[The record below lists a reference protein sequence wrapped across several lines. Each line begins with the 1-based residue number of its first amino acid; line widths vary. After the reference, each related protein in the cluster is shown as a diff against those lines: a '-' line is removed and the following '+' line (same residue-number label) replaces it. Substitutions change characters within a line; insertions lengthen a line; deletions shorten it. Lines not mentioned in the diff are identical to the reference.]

1 MRMTVTMD
9 RRAFGAALAGSCIA
23 AALPSRGLSA
33 TGGSGALAAAL
44 DSWLAEI
51 VDKGWVAGAAVQI
64 VRPGA
69 APLTRLHGYA
79 DREAKTP
86 LTQAAIYRIY
96 SMTKPITAACMMTL
110 VEDGKVALDQP
121 IRDFLPEWSDPQ
133 VLVRFDGDKP
143 VTEPAKR
150 PITVRHLLTHTSGL
164 SESFNK
170 GFEPSAELYHRI
182 GLIAGQFSPS
192 LGITSLKRYSEVLA
206 TIPLAFQP
214 GEKWLYSSGLEIA
227 GRVIE
232 VASGQDYETY
242 LRTRLLTPLAMNDT
256 HFTLPTGK
264 RSRLAA
270 MYVAGPDGK
279 TVRLNPP
286 MIPAWGT
293 DSVIPMGGSGLF
305 STLGDYTRFARM
317 LLGKGKLGGT
327 RVLSAHS
334 VLTMMTN
341 QLPPAL
347 GDTPLSGAARFGL
360 GGEVKGLGFG
370 LGGSVMVD
378 PAAAGGIGHRGEYAW
393 GGAAST
399 TFWVDP
405 VTGTS
410 VVLMTQK
417 LPSGIHPLRDELRR
431 LVYGNLP

>member
-1 MRMTVTMD
+1 MTEMMG
-9 RRAFGAALAGSCIA
+9 RRAFGAMLAGTCFSTM
-23 AALPSRGLSA
+23 LPAPGLAA
-33 TGGSGALAAAL
+33 TGDRKRLAAAL
-44 DSWLAEI
+44 DTWLARI
-51 VDKGWVAGAAVQI
+51 VDNGWVSGAAVRI
-64 VRPGA
+64 EKAGA
-69 APLTRLHGYA
+69 APLTRLHGFA
-79 DREAKTP
+79 DREARTP
-86 LTQAAIYRIY
+86 LGESTIYRIY
-96 SMTKPITAACMMTL
+96 SMTKPVTAACMMTL

-121 IRDFLPEWSDPQ
+121 VRELLPEWSDPQ

-170 GFEPSAELYHRI
+170 GFEPSADLYHRI
-182 GLIAGQFSPS
+182 GLIAGQFRPA

-214 GEKWLYSSGLEIA
+214 GEKWLYSSGLEVA

-232 VASGQDYETY
+232 AASGRDYESY
-242 LRTRLLTPLAMNDT
+242 LRARLLQPLGMADT
-256 HFTLPTGK
+256 HFALPASK
-264 RSRLAA
+264 RPRLAA
-270 MYVAGPDGK
+270 MYVGSPDGK
-279 TVRLNPP
+279 TARLNPP
-286 MIPAWGT
+286 MIPAWGE

-305 STLGDYTRFARM
+305 STLGDYTRFAQM
-317 LLGKGKLGGT
+317 LIGRGRLGRA
-327 RVLSAHS
+327 RVLRAES
-334 VLTMMTN
+334 VTAMMTN

-347 GDTPLSGAARFGL
+347 GDMPLSAAARFGL

-370 LGGSVMVD
+370 LGGSVLVD
-378 PAAAGGIGHRGEYAW
+378 PAAAGGMGHRGEYAW

-405 VTGTS
+405 VTRTS

-431 LVYGNLP
+431 LVYGRLP

>member
-1 MRMTVTMD
+1 MTETMG
-9 RRAFGAALAGSCIA
+9 RRAFGVALAGSCISAMLPAPGFA
-23 AALPSRGLSA
+23 AAGDGKTLS
-33 TGGSGALAAAL
+33 AAL
-44 DSWLAEI
+44 DAWLAKI
-51 VDKGWVAGAAVQI
+51 VDNGWVSGAAVRI

-69 APLTRLHGYA
+69 ATLTRLHGFS
-79 DREAKTP
+79 DRESRTP
-86 LTQAAIYRIY
+86 LSEATIYRVY

-110 VEDGKVALDQP
+110 VEDGKVRLDQP
-121 IRDFLPEWSDPQ
+121 IREFLPEWSEPQ

-170 GFEPSAELYHRI
+170 GFDPSAELYHRI
-182 GLIAGQFSPS
+182 GLVAGQFRPS

-227 GRVIE
+227 GRIIE
-232 VASGQDYETY
+232 AASGQDYATY
-242 LRTRLLTPLAMNDT
+242 LGVRLLKPLKMVDT
-256 HFTLPTGK
+256 HFALPASK
-264 RSRLAA
+264 RSRLAT
-270 MYVAGPDGK
+270 MYVGGPDGK
-279 TVRLNPP
+279 TMRLNPP
-286 MIPAWGT
+286 MIPAWGE
-293 DSVIPMGGSGLF
+293 DNVIPMGGSGLF
-305 STLGDYTRFARM
+305 STLGDYTRFAQM
-317 LLGKGKLGGT
+317 LIGHGVLGGT
-327 RVLSAHS
+327 RVLSARS
-334 VLTMMTN
+334 VQAMMSN
-341 QLPPAL
+341 QLPAAL
-347 GDTPLSGAARFGL
+347 GDMPLSAAARFGL

-370 LGGSVMVD
+370 LGGSVLVD

-405 VTGTS
+405 VTRTS

>member
-1 MRMTVTMD
+1 MTQAIS
-9 RRAFGAALAGSCIA
+9 RRAFGAALAGSWCA
-23 AALPSRGLSA
+23 AMLPGAGVAAVRDRRALG
-33 TGGSGALAAAL
+33 TALEI
-44 DSWLAEI
+44 WLARI
-51 VDKGWVAGAAVQI
+51 VDKGWVSGAAVRI
-64 VRPGA
+64 VAPGA
-69 APLTRLHGYA
+69 PALTRLHGFA
-79 DREAKTP
+79 DRESQRP
-86 LTQAAIYRIY
+86 LDEATIYRIY

-121 IRDFLPEWSDPQ
+121 IRDFLPEWSEPQ
-133 VLVRFDGDKP
+133 VFVRFDGDTP
-143 VTEPAKR
+143 VTERARR
-150 PITVRHLLTHTSGL
+150 PITVRHLVTHTSGL

-170 GFEPSAELYHRI
+170 GFEPTADLYHRI
-182 GLIAGQFSPS
+182 GLIAGQFRPS
-192 LGITSLKRYSEVLA
+192 LGITSLKRYSEVLS

-232 VASGQDYETY
+232 AASGQDFATY
-242 LRTRLLTPLAMNDT
+242 LEARLLAPLGMVDT
-256 HFTLPTGK
+256 HFALPAAK
-264 RSRLAA
+264 RPRLAA
-270 MYVAGPDGK
+270 MYVGGADGA
-279 TVRLNPP
+279 TRRLDPP
-286 MIPAWGT
+286 LIPAWGT

-317 LLGKGKLGGT
+317 LIGHGALGGA
-327 RVLSAHS
+327 RVLRPAS
-334 VLTMMTN
+334 VRAMMTN

-347 GDTPLSGAARFGL
+347 GDMPLSAAARFGL

-370 LGGSVMVD
+370 LGGSVLVD

-405 VTGTS
+405 VTRTS

-431 LVYGNLP
+431 LVYGKLT